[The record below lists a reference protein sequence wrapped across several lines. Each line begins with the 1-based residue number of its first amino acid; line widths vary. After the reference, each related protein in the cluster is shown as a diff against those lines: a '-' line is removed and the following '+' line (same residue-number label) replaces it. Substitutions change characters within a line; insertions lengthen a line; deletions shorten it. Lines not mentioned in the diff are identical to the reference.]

1 MKRPLPRPA
10 LRGLALALA
19 LVVAGGS
26 SAQAGEP
33 VMSYT
38 VTAKDT
44 LIGLGRSL
52 LVDGASWPEVAR
64 LNALRNPNLIT
75 PGQVL
80 QVPLRLLRSAQVAA
94 QVLSVEGDVRLD
106 GKPVKAGDALPQGQM
121 LQTAAASSA
130 VLLLGDGSRIKVAPL
145 TETGLDE
152 HRRFDIRPNA
162 VAGEAS
168 EGLFASTMRLVRGSI
183 EVLASKVRRAK
194 PLEVTTPTAVIGVRG
209 TEYRVHAQAARSGTE
224 VLEGKV
230 RADAKDAEGT
240 DVPAGF
246 GAVLLAGVA
255 PAVVALPPAPDLSGV
270 PARFDRPLVR
280 FATPAQD
287 AQVRVQVAA
296 DDKFERLVR
305 DLHVAAG
312 SEVRIAGLDDG
323 SWRMRVRRV
332 DARGVE
338 GYDAQRAFTL
348 KARPEPPAA
357 MGPRAAAKMSVGAV
371 SVAWA
376 ENLEAT
382 RYHLQ
387 VAKDAA
393 FTDPVLDADA
403 LQGAK
408 TELKLD
414 QAGVYH
420 WRLASVRA
428 SGDQGPWGDAQVFEL
443 RPLPEPPAG
452 GLGAD
457 GKSLALNWSGRPQ
470 DKQQVEL
477 ASDEAFTQV
486 LARETLTQAQW
497 LLPTPKVSGKLYFRY
512 RSVETDGFTTPWSS
526 TLVIEIPRNWS
537 FLWLLAPL
545 LLAL

>member
-1 MKRPLPRPA
+1 MKLPLPLPT
-10 LRGLALALA
+10 LRGLALVLALA
-19 LVVAGGS
+19 NTGWCG
-26 SAQAGEP
+26 AQAAEP

-52 LVDGASWPEVAR
+52 LADGASWPEVAH

-106 GKPVKAGDALPQGQM
+106 GKPVKAGDTLPPGQT

-130 VLLLGDGSRIKVAPL
+130 VLLLGDGSRVKVAPL

-152 HRRFDIRPNA
+152 HRRFDLRPNA

-183 EVLASKVRRAK
+183 EVLASKVQRAK

-230 RADAKDAEGT
+230 RADANDADGA

-246 GAVLLAGVA
+246 GAALLAGVA
-255 PAVVALPPAPDLSGV
+255 PTVVALPPAPDLSGV
-270 PARFDRPLVR
+270 PARFERPLVR

-287 AQVRVQVAA
+287 APVRVQVAA

-305 DLHVAAG
+305 DLRVAAG
-312 SEVRIAGLDDG
+312 REVRIAGLDDG
-323 SWRMRVRRV
+323 TWQMRVRRV
-332 DARGVE
+332 DAQGVE

-357 MGPRAAAKMSVGAV
+357 MGPRIAAKMSVGTV
-371 SVAWA
+371 PVAWA
-376 ENLEAT
+376 ENLDAA

-393 FTDPVLDADA
+393 FADKVLDADN

-408 TELKLD
+408 TDLKLD
-414 QAGVYH
+414 QAGTYH

-452 GLGAD
+452 GVAQD
-457 GKSLALNWSGRPQ
+457 GKTLSLNWSGRAQ

-477 ASDEAFTQV
+477 AQDEGFTKIVSRQ
-486 LARETLTQAQW
+486 ELTQAQW
-497 LLPTPKVSGKLYFRY
+497 ELPTPDVSGKVYFHY
-512 RSVETDGFTTPWSS
+512 RSVEPDGFTTPWSS
-526 TLVIEIPRNWS
+526 TLMIELPRNWNY
-537 FLWLLAPL
+537 LWILAPL

>member
-1 MKRPLPRPA
+1 MKLPLPLHA

-19 LVVAGGS
+19 LTTAGWP

-33 VMSYT
+33 AMRYT
-38 VTAKDT
+38 VTANDT
-44 LIGLGRSL
+44 LIGLSRSL
-52 LVDGASWPEVAR
+52 LADAASWPEVAR

-80 QVPLRLLRSAQVAA
+80 QVPLRLLRSAQVPAR
-94 QVLSVEGDVRLD
+94 VLSVEGDVRLE
-106 GKPVKAGDALPQGQM
+106 GKPVKAGDALSQGQT

-183 EVLASKVRRAK
+183 EVLASKVQRAK

-230 RADAKDAEGT
+230 RADANDAEGA
-240 DVPAGF
+240 DVPSGF
-246 GAVLLAGVA
+246 GAALVAGVT
-255 PAVVALPPAPDLSGV
+255 PTVVALPPAPDLSGV
-270 PARFDRPLVR
+270 PARFERPLVR

-287 AQVRVQVAA
+287 APVRVQVAA

-305 DLHVAAG
+305 DLRVAAG
-312 SEVRIAGLDDG
+312 REVRIAGLDDG
-323 SWRMRVRRV
+323 TWQMRVRRV
-332 DARGVE
+332 DGQGVE

-357 MGPRAAAKMSVGAV
+357 MGPRIAAKMPVGTV
-371 SVAWA
+371 TMAWA

-393 FTDPVLDADA
+393 FADKVLDTDTV
-403 LQGAK
+403 QGAK
-408 TELKLD
+408 TDIKLD
-414 QAGVYH
+414 QAGTYH

-452 GLGAD
+452 GVAPD
-457 GKSLALNWSGRPQ
+457 GKTLSLNWSGRAQ

-477 ASDEAFTQV
+477 AQDEGFTQI
-486 LARETLTQAQW
+486 LARQDLTQAQW
-497 LLPTPKVSGKLYFRY
+497 ELPTPDVSGKVYFRY
-512 RSVETDGFTTPWSS
+512 RSVEPDGFTTPWSS
-526 TLVIEIPRNWS
+526 TLVIEIPRNWN
-537 FLWLLAPL
+537 FLWILAPL

>member
-1 MKRPLPRPA
+1 MNLTLPLPT
-10 LRGLALALA
+10 LRSLGLALALA
-19 LVVAGGS
+19 ATAW
-26 SAQAGEP
+26 SAAVAGEP

-38 VTAKDT
+38 VTPNDT

-52 LVDGASWPEVAR
+52 LVDAAAWPEVAR

-80 QVPLRLLRSAQVAA
+80 QVPLRLLRSAQVPAR
-94 QVLSVEGDVRLD
+94 VLSVEGDVKLD
-106 GKPVKAGDALPQGQM
+106 GAPVKAGDALLQGQT

-162 VAGEAS
+162 LAGESS

-183 EVLASKVRRAK
+183 EVLAAKVMRAK

-230 RADAKDAEGT
+230 RADANDADGA

-246 GAVLLAGVA
+246 GVALLAGVT
-255 PAVVALPPAPDLSGV
+255 PTVVALPPAPDLSGV
-270 PARFDRPLVR
+270 PARFERPLVR

-287 AQVRVQVAA
+287 APVRVQVAA
-296 DDKFERLVR
+296 DDKFDRLVR
-305 DLHVAAG
+305 DLRVAAG
-312 SEVRIAGLDDG
+312 REVRIAGLEDG
-323 SWRMRVRRV
+323 TWQMRVRRV
-332 DARGVE
+332 DAQGVE
-338 GYDAQRAFTL
+338 GFDALRAFTL

-357 MGPRAAAKMSVGAV
+357 MGPRTAAKMSVGTV
-371 SVAWA
+371 NMAWA
-376 ENLEAT
+376 ENLEAA

-393 FTDPVLDADA
+393 FTDKVLDADA

-408 TELKLD
+408 TDIKLD
-414 QAGVYH
+414 QAGLYH

-428 SGDQGPWGDAQVFEL
+428 GGDQGPWGDAQVFEL
-443 RPLPEPPAG
+443 RPLPEPPVG
-452 GLGAD
+452 GVAAD
-457 GKSLALNWSGRPQ
+457 GKSLSLNWSGRPQ

-477 ASDEAFTQV
+477 ARDEAFTQI
-486 LARETLTQAQW
+486 LAREELTQAQW
-497 LLPTPKVSGKLYFRY
+497 VLPTPDVSGAVYFHY
-512 RSVETDGFTTPWSS
+512 RSVESDGFTTPWSS
-526 TLVIEIPRNWS
+526 TLKIEIPRNWS
-537 FLWLLAPL
+537 YLWILAPL